1 MQIVWKMA
9 VGGCAT
15 LMCAF
20 CAVAAPKHWDVLG
33 KYCTECH
40 NTTDWAGGIAF
51 DALNAD
57 DIPGDAETW
66 EKAIRKLRTGMMP
79 PVGKPRPP
87 RAVLDDFAG
96 ELAVR
101 LDKAGGVHPYPG
113 TTCSACASMRAR
125 CCPPTIRPKASTT
138 SQTC

>member
-1 MQIVWKMA
+1 MRIVWKMA
-9 VGGCAT
+9 AAGCAA
-15 LMCAF
+15 LMCGFAGF
-20 CAVAAPKHWDVLG
+20 AATSSPSETDTRSSAAAAPKHWAVLG

-51 DALNAD
+51 DALSAD
-57 DIPGDAETW
+57 SIPDDAETW

-79 PVGKPRPP
+79 PVGKPRPA

-101 LDKAGGVHPYPG
+101 LD
-113 TTCSACASMRAR
+113 
-125 CCPPTIRPKASTT
+125 
-138 SQTC
+138 